1 MKTIRTLGAATL
13 ALTLFLAGCA
23 QKSDIEAVQTT
34 QKEILAKLEK
44 LEKDQGTILAKV
56 NSGPAAAAQRPQAD
70 PNKVYE
76 IPVGDSAVK
85 GPKDA
90 PVTVVMFSDFQCPFC
105 AQAAPMVEEVI
116 KAYPTQVNFMMKQ
129 FPLRQIHPNADP
141 AARAAIAAGKQGKFF
156 EMHDEL
162 YKNSRNLT
170 PETIKGIAEK
180 LGLNMKQFEADM
192 NSDAVKKQVDDEM
205 ALGAKSDVRGTPT
218 LLINGKLVQNRS
230 VDGMKAQIDAELAK
244 KKG

>member
-1 MKTIRTLGAATL
+1 MNTSRSYMIALVV
-13 ALTLFLAGCA
+13 LTLVAPGCA

-44 LEKDQGTILAKV
+44 IEKDIAAKPAA
-56 NSGPAAAAQRPQAD
+56 PAAARPQAD

-76 IPVGDSAVK
+76 IPVANSAVR
-85 GPKDA
+85 GPKTA
-90 PVTVVMFSDFQCPFC
+90 PVTIVMFSDFQCPFC
-105 AQAAPMVEEVI
+105 AQSTPIVDQVLA
-116 KAYPTQVNFMMKQ
+116 AYPNDVNFVMKQ

-141 AARAAIAAGKQGKFF
+141 AARAAIAAGKQGKFW

-162 YKNSRNLT
+162 YKNGRNLT

-180 LGLNMKQFEADM
+180 IGLDMKKFEEDRQ
-192 NSDAVKKQVDDEM
+192 SPDVKKQIDAEL
-205 ALGAKSDVRGTPT
+205 ALGQQVDVRGTPSIF
-218 LLINGKLVQNRS
+218 INGKVLQNRS
-230 VDGMKAQIDAELAK
+230 VDGMKAQIDEALK